1 MGDVR
6 IDLSTPAGRR
16 RGRNAGPT
24 IALVALAAIA
34 AAVLGVVY
42 SPLRDDE
49 KTGPSAVAGLRF
61 WSSGDSTSYYMSV
74 SLTEALTEMGAVPVQ
89 PEPEYRQGSGL
100 LSRDFF
106 DWQTHIANDVAATRP
121 DIVFFMIGAN
131 DARPD
136 IDLDTYR
143 AEVATVMDSLR
154 DVRYVV
160 WIGQPHMADAGLA
173 EAVLE
178 LNRIFEAEAA
188 KRSWV
193 RYVDTWAATS
203 DAGGSYAPSLP
214 DEDGIAQV
222 VRADDGLHFTPEGGE
237 RLARVVLAELLD

>member
-121 DIVFFMIGAN
+121 DI
-131 DARPD
+131 
-136 IDLDTYR
+136 DLDTYR

-160 WIGQPHMADAGLA
+160 WIGQPNMADPGLA